1 MSRQGNISARQG
13 NRRCAAVIPEPI
25 AALNA
30 PLRVTE
36 LEAMGPGRTI
46 GSIDQPDSGPDVHLT
61 GLAMK
66 STAALLDVPA
76 RLGPRDSSM
85 TRSPISQSSEA
96 LAVHVHGAK
105 SVNPVPEADRRHKT
119 SAGLNLSAALRA
131 QVRATERKTMGPE
144 SREFGFSYLGSL
156 RLTGIP

>member
-61 GLAMK
+61 GLAMRAPLLCSMFRHALALGILRLRGHPSLNRPRLWRCT
-66 STAALLDVPA
+66 STVRSQSIRYLKRTDAIRHQQVLTSRPHCERKYAQRSGKLWVPSRA
-76 RLGPRDSSM
+76 SSGF
-85 TRSPISQSSEA
+85 PISEA
-96 LAVHVHGAK
+96 
-105 SVNPVPEADRRHKT
+105 
-119 SAGLNLSAALRA
+119 SA
-131 QVRATERKTMGPE
+131 
-144 SREFGFSYLGSL
+144 
-156 RLTGIP
+156 